1 MSAGVFL
8 CPETRHSYVLK
19 PQAIGGHY
27 RGSSVVL
34 SASALLPAKT
44 QRRGY
49 SGERD
54 ELMANTATDSGL
66 GGQLTALIIVQ
77 VVG

>member
-1 MSAGVFL
+1 
-8 CPETRHSYVLK
+8 
-19 PQAIGGHY
+19 
-27 RGSSVVL
+27 VL
-34 SASALLPAKT
+34 SASALLSAKR

-54 ELMANTATDSGL
+54 ELMANTAADSEL
-66 GGQLTALIIVQ
+66 GGHLTALTIVQ

>member
-1 MSAGVFL
+1 M
-8 CPETRHSYVLK
+8 
-19 PQAIGGHY
+19 
-27 RGSSVVL
+27 L

-66 GGQLTALIIVQ
+66 EGQLTALTIVQ

>member
-1 MSAGVFL
+1 
-8 CPETRHSYVLK
+8 
-19 PQAIGGHY
+19 
-27 RGSSVVL
+27 VL
-34 SASALLPAKT
+34 SASALPAKT

-54 ELMANTATDSGL
+54 ELMANTAADSGL